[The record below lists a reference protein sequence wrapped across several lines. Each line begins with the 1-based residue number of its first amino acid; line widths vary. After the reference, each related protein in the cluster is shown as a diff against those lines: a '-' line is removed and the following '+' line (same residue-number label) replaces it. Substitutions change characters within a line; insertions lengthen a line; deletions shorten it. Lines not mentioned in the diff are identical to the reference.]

1 MFSSEINLDKKLK
14 ECLMSF
20 SNIDEIVKMNELK
33 NYNSYY
39 KNDKKKDE
47 RFNKNLC
54 EVNNV
59 YLDNQNIR
67 INNEHFISQNYQPI
81 NNINDKKYYNEK
93 IKKEE
98 YNNYNNTLSIKTTP
112 KFLTFGNNNTNINS
126 NRNKSGNLFN
136 NYNKNIKNNK
146 QHYNYKNIN
155 FTFQPEI
162 NKNSILINKNLEN
175 KGKTTQKRLLKKKEN
190 FSPEQSIY
198 FSENIHSPYYLN
210 MSLIEKDKNKNVTPF
225 IDLYERCRDK
235 EMIKNEKIEKIKIEL
250 SNKDNF
256 SFQPKLYSN
265 RSLNYLNI
273 EKKNSTNDTNKSTNN
288 SSLANGNM
296 TLNFKTNEQ
305 KIKNFLI
312 NNEKYINKKKR
323 NISKLTKA
331 HSEKEM
337 KGITFYPNIKKNTI
351 KDDYKN
357 IIIQIPYVNDY
368 ILKRRSFIERKKR
381 ESEIEEYNNSHH
393 LSVSKR
399 RFINEENRPKTPD
412 MSINNLR
419 RFKFNNVLKIRKELG
434 IEEFYSNNFSNDKNY
449 HKYSFTNEDFKNA
462 ILNIKKINSDLL

>member
-1 MFSSEINLDKKLK
+1 MFSSRINLDKKLK

-20 SNIDEIVKMNELK
+20 SNIDEIVKMNEFK
-33 NYNSYY
+33 NYNSYNKIEK
-39 KNDKKKDE
+39 KNEE
-47 RFNKNLC
+47 RFSKNLYKANNIYLENKNK
-54 EVNNV
+54 E
-59 YLDNQNIR
+59 
-67 INNEHFISQNYQPI
+67 INNQHFTSQNYQPKT
-81 NNINDKKYYNEK
+81 NMNDKKYYYEK
-93 IKKEE
+93 KKQDE
-98 YNNYNNTLSIKTTP
+98 YIFNNTLSIKTTP
-112 KFLTFGNNNTNINS
+112 KFLTFGNNNTYINS
-126 NRNKSGNLFN
+126 NRYKSGNLFN

-146 QHYNYKNIN
+146 NYKNKN
-155 FTFQPEI
+155 FTFQPKI
-162 NKNSILINKNLEN
+162 NKNSIIINKNLEN
-175 KGKTTQKRLLKKKEN
+175 EGITSQKRLLKKKEN
-190 FSPEQSIY
+190 FSPEQSVY

-210 MSLIEKDKNKNVTPF
+210 MSLLEKDKNKNITPF

-265 RSLNYLNI
+265 RSFNYLNI

-296 TLNFKTNEQ
+296 ILNFKTNEQ
-305 KIKNFLI
+305 KFNNFLMT
-312 NNEKYINKKKR
+312 NEKYINKKKR

-337 KGITFYPNIKKNTI
+337 KGITFYPNINKKI
-351 KDDYKN
+351 IQDDYKN

-381 ESEIEEYNNSHH
+381 EIEIEEYNNSHH

-412 MSINNLR
+412 ISINNLKR
-419 RFKFNNVLKIRKELG
+419 YKYSNVLKIRKELG
-434 IEEFYSNNFSNDKNY
+434 IIDFYSNNLSTDKNY
-449 HKYSFTNEDFKNA
+449 YKYSFTNEDFKNA
-462 ILNIKKINSDLL
+462 ILNIKKINSELL

>member
-1 MFSSEINLDKKLK
+1 MFSSRINLDKKLK

-20 SNIDEIVKMNELK
+20 SNIDEIVKMNEFK
-33 NYNSYY
+33 NYNLY
-39 KNDKKKDE
+39 NKKDRNNE
-47 RFNKNLC
+47 EKFNENLYKA
-54 EVNNV
+54 NNI
-59 YLDNQNIR
+59 YLENKE
-67 INNEHFISQNYQPI
+67 INNEHFISQNFQSKT
-81 NNINDKKYYNEK
+81 NINDKKNFK
-93 IKKEE
+93 E
-98 YNNYNNTLSIKTTP
+98 YNFSNTLSIKTTP
-112 KFLTFGNNNTNINS
+112 KFLTFGNNNTNINY
-126 NRNKSGNLFN
+126 NRNKSGNLFT
-136 NYNKNIKNNK
+136 NYNKNKKINKHYKNN
-146 QHYNYKNIN
+146 N
-155 FTFQPEI
+155 FTFQPKI
-162 NKNSILINKNLEN
+162 NKISILINKNLEN
-175 KGKTTQKRLLKKKEN
+175 EGITSQKRLLQKKEH

-198 FSENIHSPYYLN
+198 FSENLHSPYYLN
-210 MSLIEKDKNKNVTPF
+210 MSLKERDKNKNITPF

-265 RSLNYLNI
+265 RSFNYLNI

-305 KIKNFLI
+305 KFKNFLK
-312 NNEKYINKKKR
+312 NNEKYITKKKK
-323 NISKLTKA
+323 NISKLTKK

-337 KGITFYPNIKKNTI
+337 KGITFYPNINKKAI

-357 IIIQIPYVNDY
+357 IIMQIPFVNDY

-381 ESEIEEYNNSHH
+381 EIEIEEYNNSHH

-412 MSINNLR
+412 ISINTLKR
-419 RFKFNNVLKIRKELG
+419 YKYSNVLKIRKELG
-434 IEEFYSNNFSNDKNY
+434 IIDFYSNNLSTDKNY
-449 HKYSFTNEDFKNA
+449 YKYSFTNEDFKNA
-462 ILNIKKINSDLL
+462 ILNIKKINSELL